1 MAACAVYDFTLKA
14 ENITK
19 DDILSWLEK
28 NAKTWCFQLEKGET
42 TGYVHFQGRV
52 SLRKKVRL
60 TGQIKVQPWENH
72 CNWSVTSNT
81 NSGNCF
87 YVLKDDTR
95 IEGPWTEKDVQVYIP
110 RQIREIGALYPWQ
123 QSIVNVA
130 DVWDTRTINMIYD
143 PKGNI
148 GKSVLVGYMRCHG
161 LARKLPPLNDYKDVM
176 RIICDMPTS
185 RCYLFDM
192 PRAMKKDKLGQLYT
206 AIEEIKSGYAFDDRY
221 SFKEKF
227 FDCPN
232 IWIFANTLPDFDML
246 SGDRWKIW
254 EVEEQKLQ
262 VYVPPDEESAIGHEV
277 PSDGSS
283 GSIPEE

>member
-14 ENITK
+14 EDITK
-19 DDILSWLEK
+19 DDIISWLEK

-72 CNWSVTSNT
+72 CSWSVTSNT

-110 RQIREIGALYPWQ
+110 RQIREIRALYPWQ
-123 QSIVNVA
+123 QSIVDMA

-143 PKGNI
+143 PLGNI

-206 AIEEIKSGYAFDDRY
+206 AIEEVKSGYAFDDRY

-232 IWIFANTLPDFDML
+232 IWIFANTLPDFAML
-246 SGDRWKIW
+246 SKDRWKIW
-254 EVEEQKLQ
+254 EVKEQRLQ
-262 VYVPPDEESAIGHEV
+262 EY
-277 PSDGSS
+277 
-283 GSIPEE
+283 IPEEEDDFNGEE

>member
-19 DDILSWLEK
+19 DDIISWLEK

-110 RQIREIGALYPWQ
+110 RQIREIRALYPWQ
-123 QSIVNVA
+123 QSIVDMA

-143 PKGNI
+143 PLGNI

-206 AIEEIKSGYAFDDRY
+206 AIEEVKSGYAFDDRY

-232 IWIFANTLPDFDML
+232 IWIFANTLPDFAML
-246 SGDRWKIW
+246 SKDRWKIW
-254 EVEEQKLQ
+254 EVKEQRLQ
-262 VYVPPDEESAIGHEV
+262 EY
-277 PSDGSS
+277 
-283 GSIPEE
+283 IPEEEDDFNGEE